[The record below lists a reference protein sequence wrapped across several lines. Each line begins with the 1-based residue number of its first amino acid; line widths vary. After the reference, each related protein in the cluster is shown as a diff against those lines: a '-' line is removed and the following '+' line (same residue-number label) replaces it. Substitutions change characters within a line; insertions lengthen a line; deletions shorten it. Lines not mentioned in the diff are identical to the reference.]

1 MQSVAVS
8 PHVRVRMT
16 PRGQGS
22 IAAAPPG
29 WSLSVDGGDPGPGRR
44 LRGEGLG
51 RSPRAAS
58 RLLPASGRPASASP
72 GPGPHRTQTLAPAPR
87 RPRAARGLG
96 RDRAIGGGEAFQ
108 RPPGSAPPP
117 PPPPPDTKPVR
128 GPARPRGPSSPPW
141 APAGGFVGPGDTA
154 EAARLFLLLFLAL
167 LPLLLPLSPRPRQEA
182 RKRSGGGEGLGG
194 LPLFSFCSAPQAALR
209 PAPSAGDTSAP
220 GTMADAAWL
229 RESAQI
235 GRAHV

>member
-1 MQSVAVS
+1 MRTIIRNPPVLRIASCGRSRTGKGAIEDPPTGTMSPGWVPLAHAKGRQETGQAVQSVAVS

-51 RSPRAAS
+51 RSPRAAC
-58 RLLPASGRPASASP
+58 RLLPASGRPASASPGP

-117 PPPPPDTKPVR
+117 PRRRLTQSRCGAQLGREALPHH
-128 GPARPRGPSSPPW
+128 
-141 APAGGFVGPGDTA
+141 PG
-154 EAARLFLLLFLAL
+154 
-167 LPLLLPLSPRPRQEA
+167 PRP
-182 RKRSGGGEGLGG
+182 
-194 LPLFSFCSAPQAALR
+194 AA
-209 PAPSAGDTSAP
+209 SWAP
-220 GTMADAAWL
+220 GTLL
-229 RESAQI
+229 RLPDSSSCCSS
-235 GRAHV
+235 RCSRSCRL